1 LAVCFEASSLA
12 SAHMLSQKV
21 DSIDVFLSHA
31 SCQHFKFCF
40 VAASTGTLY
49 IEASICIIKCL
60 KSIMGDSGCLLTIG
74 HLSFQ
79 GLGDFTL
86 DETTH
91 FADGLQLPR
100 IVHRVLA
107 GERPDMYSSHHPG
120 AARRVVD
127 SVFWS
132 HCVS

>member
-1 LAVCFEASSLA
+1 MVVRAGLAVCFEASSLA

-60 KSIMGDSGCLLTIG
+60 KGIMGDKWVFAYHWSFEFSRIG
-74 HLSFQ
+74 RLH
-79 GLGDFTL
+79 
-86 DETTH
+86 
-91 FADGLQLPR
+91 
-100 IVHRVLA
+100 A
-107 GERPDMYSSHHPG
+107 GRNYSL
-120 AARRVVD
+120 
-127 SVFWS
+127 
-132 HCVS
+132 C

>member
-1 LAVCFEASSLA
+1 
-12 SAHMLSQKV
+12 MLSQKV

-40 VAASTGTLY
+40 VAASTGKLY

-91 FADGLQLPR
+91 FADVNSMFLGSCNLTRNVP
-100 IVHRVLA
+100 
-107 GERPDMYSSHHPG
+107 GPDNLLSSGILMLDLELGSYLESRHLSSDLGPEQIT
-120 AARRVVD
+120 
-127 SVFWS
+127 
-132 HCVS
+132 